1 MIKTFKVDEQ
11 FSDMRIDRFIKKAVK
26 NIPQGL
32 IEKNLRNG
40 KIKLNNKKIKSSK
53 RVKISDE
60 ITFFN
65 LDFHETSLRNKKLF
79 YPPKKIIKLK
89 EKLIIENNEDF
100 VVINK
105 DSGIS
110 VQGGTKSNKN
120 LIDIFRNS
128 SIFQNTKPFS
138 VHRLDKDT
146 SGIFLIAKNRKTA
159 QLLTSLFR
167 LRRVHKSYLAI
178 CHGSI
183 ENKKGVL
190 KNILVRYDN
199 NKKISENA
207 ETQFNVIDKNS
218 YCSLVEMKPIT
229 GRKHQLRKQMLL
241 LGHPII
247 GDSKYNLQ
255 NKNNL
260 NKNKNLMLHSNKI
273 KFMINSKKYTFNA
286 PLPDYFLKYL
296 KTKRLRFKIF

>member
-1 MIKTFKVDEQ
+1 MIKIFKVDEQ
-11 FSDMRIDRFIKKAVK
+11 FSDMRIDRFIKKAIR

-32 IEKNLRNG
+32 IEKNLRTG
-40 KIKLNNKKIKSSK
+40 KIKLNGKKIKSSHRIK
-53 RVKISDE
+53 KNDILN
-60 ITFFN
+60 IFN
-65 LDFHETSLRNKKLF
+65 VNFHTNIENRKSLYK
-79 YPPKKIIKLK
+79 PSKKIIKSN
-89 EKLIIENNEDF
+89 EKLIIENNDDF

-120 LIDIFRNS
+120 LIDIFRG
-128 SIFQNTKPFS
+128 SIIFENTKPYS
-138 VHRLDKDT
+138 VHRIDKDT

-167 LRRVHKSYLAI
+167 LRRVHKTYIAI

-183 ENKKGVL
+183 NYKKGIL
-190 KNILVRYDN
+190 KNTLVRYDN

-207 ETQFNVIDKNS
+207 ETLFKVIDTNTF
-218 YCSLVEMKPIT
+218 CSLVEMKPIT

-255 NKNNL
+255 NQSGL
-260 NKNKNLMLHSNKI
+260 GKNKHLMLHSNQI
-273 KFMINSKKYTFNA
+273 KFMINNVKYTFNA
-286 PLPDYFLKYL
+286 PLPTYFEKYI
-296 KTKRLRFKIF
+296 KIKRLRF